1 MADAVPEN
9 QSDSLSVPWV
19 DTVRFVQQLSHD
31 LRNHLNAIELQSAY
45 ISELDGGA
53 ELKGEITRLRE
64 MISGLT
70 AVLQKLTGLGEV
82 KPNLISYRASDFVE
96 DLRKT
101 IAHEFPKES
110 AEIPWDIQAG
120 DAMLNIDPQL
130 LQQAFSEVFANAFQ
144 HDRGK
149 GALIATARIDGK
161 RFVFTLREPKARFE
175 SSTENWG
182 REPFRRITRGHYGL
196 GLNRVRVIMEAHG
209 GEMHA
214 EYDPKGSTLLTTLTL
229 PLERGG
235 LKSRSGVV
243 LLDN

>member
-9 QSDSLSVPWV
+9 KSDSLSVPWI
-19 DTVRFVQQLSHD
+19 DAVRFVHQLSHD

-45 ISELDGGA
+45 ISELDGSE
-53 ELKGEITRLRE
+53 ELKGEIKRLRE
-64 MISGLT
+64 MISRFS

-101 IAHEFPKES
+101 IGHEFPKES
-110 AEIPWDIQAG
+110 AEITWDIQG
-120 DAMLNIDPQL
+120 GNAMLNVDPQL

-149 GALIATARIDGK
+149 GALIAAARIDGT

-182 REPFRRITRGHYGL
+182 REPFRKITRGHYGL
-196 GLNRVRVIMEAHG
+196 GLNRVRIIMEAHG

-214 EYDPKGSTLLTTLTL
+214 KYDPKGSTFLTTLTL
-229 PLERGG
+229 PQARGG
-235 LKSRSGVV
+235 
-243 LLDN
+243 

>member
-9 QSDSLSVPWV
+9 KSDSLSVPWI
-19 DTVRFVQQLSHD
+19 DAVRFVQQLSHD

-45 ISELDGGA
+45 ISELDGSE
-53 ELKGEITRLRE
+53 ELKGEIKRLRE
-64 MISGLT
+64 MISRFS

-82 KPNLISYRASDFVE
+82 KPNLLSYRASDFVE

-101 IAHEFPKES
+101 IGHDFPKES
-110 AEIPWDIQAG
+110 AEITWDIQG
-120 DAMLNIDPQL
+120 GNAMLNVDPQL

-149 GALIATARIDGK
+149 GALVAAARIDGK
-161 RFVFTLREPKARFE
+161 RFVFALREPKARFE

-182 REPFRRITRGHYGL
+182 REPFRKITRGHYGL
-196 GLNRVRVIMEAHG
+196 GLNRVRSIMEAHG

-214 EYDPKGSTLLTTLTL
+214 KYDPKGSTLLTTLTL
-229 PLERGG
+229 PQARGG
-235 LKSRSGVV
+235 
-243 LLDN
+243 

>member
-9 QSDSLSVPWV
+9 RSDLLSVPWI
-19 DTVRFVQQLSHD
+19 DTVRFVRQLSHD

-53 ELKGEITRLRE
+53 ELKGEIKRLRE

-110 AEIPWDIQAG
+110 AEITWDIQTSGAI
-120 DAMLNIDPQL
+120 LNVDPQL
-130 LQQAFSEVFANAFQ
+130 FQHAVSEVFANAFQ

-149 GALIATARIDGK
+149 GALISAARIDGK
-161 RFVFTLREPKARFE
+161 RCCFTLREPQARFE
-175 SSTENWG
+175 SSTENW
-182 REPFRRITRGHYGL
+182 
-196 GLNRVRVIMEAHG
+196 
-209 GEMHA
+209 
-214 EYDPKGSTLLTTLTL
+214 
-229 PLERGG
+229 
-235 LKSRSGVV
+235 
-243 LLDN
+243 

>member
-31 LRNHLNAIELQSAY
+31 LRNHLNAIELQSVY

-110 AEIPWDIQAG
+110 AEITWDIQTG
-120 DAMLNIDPQL
+120 GAMLNVDPQL

-149 GALIATARIDGK
+149 GAFIAAARIEGK

-182 REPFRRITRGHYGL
+182 REPFRTITRGHYGL

-209 GEMHA
+209 GEMRA

-235 LKSRSGVV
+235 
-243 LLDN
+243 

>member
-1 MADAVPEN
+1 MADAAPEN
-9 QSDSLSVPWV
+9 PSDLLSVPWI
-19 DTVRFVQQLSHD
+19 DTVRFVHQLTHD

-45 ISELDGGA
+45 ISELDASA
-53 ELKGEITRLRE
+53 ELKGEIKRLRE

-70 AVLQKLTGLGEV
+70 AVLQKLSGLGEV
-82 KPNLISYRASDFVE
+82 KPNLISYQASDFVE
-96 DLRKT
+96 DLRKAT
-101 IAHEFPKES
+101 AHEFPKES
-110 AEIPWDIQAG
+110 AEITWDIQTG
-120 DAMLNIDPQL
+120 GAMLNVDPQL

-149 GALIATARIDGK
+149 GALVAAARIDGK

-196 GLNRVRVIMEAHG
+196 GLNRVRVIMEGHG

-229 PLERGG
+229 PHAREG
-235 LKSRSGVV
+235 
-243 LLDN
+243 

>member
-9 QSDSLSVPWV
+9 QSRLLNVPWI
-19 DTVRFVQQLSHD
+19 DMVRFVRQLSHD

-45 ISELDGGA
+45 ISELDGSA
-53 ELKGEITRLRE
+53 ELKGEIKRLRE
-64 MISGLT
+64 MISGFS

-101 IAHEFPKES
+101 IAHEFPNES
-110 AEIPWDIQAG
+110 AEINWDIQGG
-120 DAMLNIDPQL
+120 DAMLNVDPQL
-130 LQQAFSEVFANAFQ
+130 LQQAFSEIFANAFQ

-149 GALIATARIDGK
+149 GALIATARSDRK
-161 RFVFTLREPKARFE
+161 RFVFSLREPKTRFE

-196 GLNRVRVIMEAHG
+196 GLSRVRVIMEAHD
-209 GEMHA
+209 GEMQA
-214 EYDPKGSTLLTTLTL
+214 EYDPKDSTLLTTLTL
-229 PLERGG
+229 PLARGG
-235 LKSRSGVV
+235 
-243 LLDN
+243 

>member
-1 MADAVPEN
+1 MADAAPEN
-9 QSDSLSVPWV
+9 PSDLLSVPWI
-19 DTVRFVQQLSHD
+19 DTVRFVHQLSHD

-45 ISELDGGA
+45 ISELDASA
-53 ELKGEITRLRE
+53 ELKGEIKRLRE

-70 AVLQKLTGLGEV
+70 AILQKLARGLGEV
-82 KPNLISYRASDFVE
+82 KPNLISYRASDLVD
-96 DLRKT
+96 DLRKAIT
-101 IAHEFPKES
+101 HEFPKGS
-110 AEIPWDIQAG
+110 AEITWGIQTG
-120 DAMLNIDPQL
+120 SAMLNVDPHL

-149 GALIATARIDGK
+149 GALIAAAAIDGK

-196 GLNRVRVIMEAHG
+196 GLNRVRFIMEAHG

-229 PLERGG
+229 PLARGG
-235 LKSRSGVV
+235 
-243 LLDN
+243 

>member
-9 QSDSLSVPWV
+9 RSDSLSVPWI

-45 ISELDGGA
+45 ISELDGSA
-53 ELKGEITRLRE
+53 ELKGEIKRLRE
-64 MISGLT
+64 MISRFST
-70 AVLQKLTGLGEV
+70 VLQKLTGLGEV

-101 IAHEFPKES
+101 IAREFPKES
-110 AEIPWDIQAG
+110 AEITWDIQGG
-120 DAMLNIDPQL
+120 DAMLNVDPQL

-149 GALIATARIDGK
+149 GALIAAARIDGK

-182 REPFRRITRGHYGL
+182 REPLRKVSHGHYGL
-196 GLNRVRVIMEAHG
+196 GLNRVRTIVEAHG

-214 EYDPKGSTLLTTLTL
+214 QYAPKPSTLVTALIL
-229 PLERGG
+229 PL
-235 LKSRSGVV
+235 SREKA
-243 LLDN
+243 

>member
-1 MADAVPEN
+1 MADAAPEN
-9 QSDSLSVPWV
+9 PSDLLSVPWI
-19 DTVRFVQQLSHD
+19 DTVRFVHQLSHD

-45 ISELDGGA
+45 ISELDGSA
-53 ELKGEITRLRE
+53 ELKGEIKRLRE
-64 MISGLT
+64 MISGFS

-110 AEIPWDIQAG
+110 AEITWDIQAG
-120 DAMLNIDPQL
+120 NAMLNVDPQL

-149 GALIATARIDGK
+149 GALIAAARIDGT

-214 EYDPKGSTLLTTLTL
+214 EYDPQGSMLLTTLIL
-229 PLERGG
+229 PHARGG
-235 LKSRSGVV
+235 
-243 LLDN
+243 

>member
-31 LRNHLNAIELQSAY
+31 LRNHLNAIELQSVY

-110 AEIPWDIQAG
+110 AEITWDIQTG
-120 DAMLNIDPQL
+120 GAMLNVDPQL

-196 GLNRVRVIMEAHG
+196 GLNRVRVIMEGHG
-209 GEMHA
+209 GEMRA

-235 LKSRSGVV
+235 
-243 LLDN
+243 

>member
-9 QSDSLSVPWV
+9 RSDLLSVPWI
-19 DTVRFVQQLSHD
+19 DTVRFVRQLSHD

-53 ELKGEITRLRE
+53 ELKGEIKRLRE

-110 AEIPWDIQAG
+110 AEITWDIQTG
-120 DAMLNIDPQL
+120 GAMLNVDPQL

-149 GALIATARIDGK
+149 GALIAAARIDGK

-182 REPFRRITRGHYGL
+182 HEPFRRITRGHYGL

-229 PLERGG
+229 PLARGG
-235 LKSRSGVV
+235 
-243 LLDN
+243 

>member
-9 QSDSLSVPWV
+9 KSDSLSVPWI
-19 DTVRFVQQLSHD
+19 DAVRFVHQLSHD

-53 ELKGEITRLRE
+53 ELKGEIKRLRE
-64 MISGLT
+64 MISRFS

-149 GALIATARIDGK
+149 GVFIAAARIEGK

-182 REPFRRITRGHYGL
+182 REPFRTITRGHYGL

-229 PLERGG
+229 PHASGG
-235 LKSRSGVV
+235 
-243 LLDN
+243 